1 MIDINTLFIALPVG
15 NVLNSEFYLE
25 QLPWLQAFSCGATR
39 RIAGLSKISDYGKYY
54 GKYYGDDA
62 KRKEK

>member
-1 MIDINTLFIALPVG
+1 VIDINTLFIALPVG

-39 RIAGLSKISDYGKYY
+39 RIAGLSKISVCCLFRFSPNIIYFP
-54 GKYYGDDA
+54 
-62 KRKEK
+62 

>member
-1 MIDINTLFIALPVG
+1 VIDINTLFIALPVG

-39 RIAGLSKISDYGKYY
+39 RIAGLSKISAILQKD
-54 GKYYGDDA
+54 
-62 KRKEK
+62 